1 MEMLLKLPTRRLN
14 LGGFV
19 ICASLLGYAY
29 YMQLGAGLD
38 PCPLCIFQR
47 IGMIALGT
55 VFLVAAVHNP
65 QRLGQRIYGTL
76 IALTALAGASVA
88 GRHVW
93 LQHLPPEQVPACGP
107 DLEYMLEMLPL
118 AEVVKRVFTASGE
131 CAEVLWTFLG
141 LSMPTWVLTWFVV
154 LGVAGLIG
162 NWTRPELRRD

>member
-1 MEMLLKLPTRRLN
+1 MEMLLKLPARRLN

-93 LQHLPPEQVPACGP
+93 LQHLPPERVPACGP

-162 NWTRPELRRD
+162 NWTRPELRRY

>member
-1 MEMLLKLPTRRLN
+1 MELLHNLPARRLN

-19 ICASLLGYAY
+19 LCAALLGFAY
-29 YMQLGAGLD
+29 YLQFGGGLE

-47 IGMIALGT
+47 IGMIALGA
-55 VFLVAAVHNP
+55 VFLLAAVHNP

-76 IALTALAGASVA
+76 IALTALAGTSVA

-107 DLEYMLEMLPL
+107 DLEYLLEMLPL

-141 LSMPTWVLTWFVV
+141 LSMPTWVLIWFVV
-154 LGVAGLIG
+154 MGVAGFIG
-162 NWTRPELRRD
+162 NWTRPVVRT

>member
-1 MEMLLKLPTRRLN
+1 MEILPDLPARRLN

-19 ICASLLGYAY
+19 LCASLLGYAY
-29 YMQLGAGLD
+29 YLQLGAGLD

-93 LQHLPPEQVPACGP
+93 LQHLPPERVPACGP

-162 NWTRPELRRD
+162 NWTRPELRRY

>member
-1 MEMLLKLPTRRLN
+1 MEMLLKLPARRLN

-107 DLEYMLEMLPL
+107 DLEYMQ
-118 AEVVKRVFTASGE
+118 
-131 CAEVLWTFLG
+131 
-141 LSMPTWVLTWFVV
+141 
-154 LGVAGLIG
+154 IG
-162 NWTRPELRRD
+162 RAHV